1 MIKLEAIVYKTKK
14 NENQDVSPFVLISFT
29 VQSYWLKSQ
38 FAYTQIFDY
47 FWCWLWLWS
56 S

>member
-29 VQSYWLKSQ
+29 VPKLLVKKSICL
-38 FAYTQIFDY
+38 YTDFRL
-47 FWCWLWLWS
+47 FLVLVVGME
-56 S
+56 